1 MAAPRLVVAGIDH
14 RSAPADLRDRLQI
27 EDMAVPAALA
37 GLRAAGFG
45 EALILSTCD
54 RVVAIGL
61 VDGPDAAA
69 LPLFAEAAGVPGADL
84 PPGLKLAGG
93 AAEDYVF
100 ALGASLDSQTI
111 GEAQVLGQLK
121 AAHRLAQ
128 DLGHAGP
135 GLGPILDAVYAAAKR
150 VRAETRIAEGPV
162 SMAAA
167 CAQLCR
173 DLHGDLARVT
183 ALAIGPGDMAQLL
196 VEQLRA
202 AGLSNVVCV
211 ARLRRRAEAMAHR
224 LSAHVGDMVELPRLL
239 ASADIV
245 VAGQGD
251 GRYVVTREEAERA
264 LKARRRKPI
273 FFADAAIPRDVEPQ
287 VEALD
292 GAFVYDLDDLER
304 VAAEGRAGRKAEV
317 ERARTILAE
326 EIGRF
331 RSGQAERRGVPA
343 VVRLRRRFEA
353 ARRDALAETGDAARA
368 TELLVNRLLH
378 EPSERLRRIAAEEGE
393 GGAES
398 ALRRLFGE
406 DEEEG

>member
-1 MAAPRLVVAGIDH
+1 MSAPRLVVAGIDH
-14 RSAPADLRDRLQI
+14 RTAPADLRDRLQI
-27 EDMAVPAALA
+27 EDTAAPALLA
-37 GLRAAGFG
+37 RLRSAGFG
-45 EALILSTCD
+45 EALVLSTCD

-61 VDGPDAAA
+61 LDGAETAT
-69 LPLFAEAAGVPGADL
+69 LPLLAEAAGVPVADL
-84 PPGLKLAGG
+84 PPGLKLAGE
-93 AAEDYVF
+93 AAEDYLF
-100 ALGASLDSQTI
+100 AVGASLDSQTI

-128 DLGHAGP
+128 DLAHAGP
-135 GLGPILDAVYAAAKR
+135 GLGSVLDAVYAAAKR

-173 DLHGDLARVT
+173 DLHGDLSRVT
-183 ALAIGPGDMAQLL
+183 ALAIGPGDMATLL

-202 AGLSNVVCV
+202 AGLADVVCI
-211 ARLRRRAEAMAHR
+211 ARLRRRAEVMAHR
-224 LSAHVGDMVELPRLL
+224 LSAHAGDLADLPRLL

-273 FFADAAIPRDVEPQ
+273 FFADAAVPRDVEPQ
-287 VEALD
+287 VETLD

-304 VAAEGRAGRKAEV
+304 VAAEGRAGRMGEV
-317 ERARTILAE
+317 ERARAILAE

-331 RSGQAERRGVPA
+331 RSGRAERRGASA
-343 VVRLRRRFEA
+343 VVTLRRRFEA
-353 ARRDALAETGDAARA
+353 ARRAALAETGDAARA
-368 TELLVNRLLH
+368 TELVVNRLLH
-378 EPSERLRRIAAEEGE
+378 APSERLRRIAAEEGE
-393 GGAES
+393 GGAEA

-406 DEEEG
+406 DEEQG

>member
-1 MAAPRLVVAGIDH
+1 MSASRLIVAGIDH

-27 EDMAVPAALA
+27 EDASVPAVLA
-37 GLRAAGFG
+37 GLRTAGFG

-61 VDGPDAAA
+61 VDG
-69 LPLFAEAAGVPGADL
+69 AEAAAMPLLAATAGVAAADL
-84 PPGLKLAGG
+84 PPALKLTGE
-93 AAEDYVF
+93 AAEDYLF
-100 ALGASLDSQTI
+100 AVGASLDSQTI

-128 DLGHAGP
+128 DLGHSGP
-135 GLGPILDAVYAAAKR
+135 GLGAILDAVYGAAKR

-173 DLHGDLARVT
+173 DLHGDLSRAAV
-183 ALAIGPGDMAQLL
+183 LAIGPGDMAAFL

-202 AGLSNVVCV
+202 AGLSDVVCV
-211 ARLRRRAEAMAHR
+211 ARLRRRAEVMAHR
-224 LSAHVGDMVELPRLL
+224 LSGHVGDLADLPRLL
-239 ASADIV
+239 VSADIV

-287 VEALD
+287 VQTLD

-317 ERARTILAE
+317 ERARAILAE

-331 RSGQAERRGVPA
+331 RAGRAERRGVSA
-343 VVRLRRRFEA
+343 VVSLRRRFEA
-353 ARRDALAETGDAARA
+353 ARQAALAETGDAARA
-368 TELLVNRLLH
+368 TELVVNRLLH
-378 EPSERLRRIAAEEGE
+378 VPSERLRRIAAEEGE
-393 GGAES
+393 GGAEA
-398 ALRRLFGE
+398 ALQRLFGE
-406 DEEEG
+406 DEEDG